1 MAVRQRRWVESFT
14 FGAGALLVF
23 ALVVMVNYLS
33 WKYYKRFDW
42 TSEELYTLSEKSKNV
57 VSALSEPIEAVIF
70 MSPGEPLFDSVR
82 ELLTRYAAESENF
95 SLRVVDPEKNLAEAQ
110 ALVNK
115 FAIGHLD
122 VIVLDRG
129 DDRRVIE
136 SADLA
141 DYDYSGLQV
150 GLGPEMTGFKG
161 EQVFAAA
168 IVDLAESRKPKIL
181 FTVGHGE
188 LGLDDPSA
196 RGLTDLQALLGRDN
210 FELEEWS
217 PLSEPRIPQ
226 GTSVVVIAGPTA
238 GFAPPEAET
247 IADFVAS
254 GGRLLALLDPML
266 GASGDVAPSGLES
279 LLSNYGV
286 ELGADIVIDPQ
297 NPIPFFGAETFFI
310 TDFGEHAVTEPL
322 RQAEVPVIVPLAQS
336 LRLAGK
342 ADQLGA
348 SVLLA
353 TSPEGWGESDLENL
367 GAIAKG
373 DDDVAGPVI
382 VAVAIELNNGVFAES
397 PVDGPAAGAVDGAV
411 ASEVG
416 GDEPAGTTV
425 LPAEEPALSAEMPVE
440 DTPPSSIR
448 LIVVGDADFVTN
460 GQLRNVGNAEFAAN
474 TLNWLVERE
483 NLIAIPPKRPEQV
496 RLNLSEAELR
506 SVGILVFL
514 VLPGLALVAGAAVY
528 SRRRR

>member
-1 MAVRQRRWVESFT
+1 MSVAVRQRRWVESFT

-115 FAIGHLD
+115 FGIGHLD

-161 EQVFAAA
+161 EQVFTAA

-217 PLSEPRIPQ
+217 PLSEPRIPE
-226 GTSVVVIAGPTA
+226 GTNAVVIAGPTA
-238 GFAPPEAET
+238 GFAPPEVET
-247 IADFVAS
+247 IAAFVAS
-254 GGRLLALLDPML
+254 GGRLLALLDPMI
-266 GASGDVAPSGLES
+266 GASGEVAPTGLES
-279 LLSNYGV
+279 LLSSYGV

-310 TDFGEHAVTEPL
+310 TAFGEHVVTEPL

-336 LRLAGK
+336 LQLVGEAVE
-342 ADQLGA
+342 LGA
-348 SVLLA
+348 TVLLA

-382 VAVAIELNNGVFAES
+382 VAVAIELNDRDFAEGQ
-397 PVDGPAAGAVDGAV
+397 VDGAEDGLVDEAVDGAV
-411 ASEVG
+411 AE
-416 GDEPAGTTV
+416 DEPEGTTV
-425 LPAEEPALSAEMPVE
+425 AH
-440 DTPPSSIR
+440 TGQSSIR

-460 GQLRNVGNAEFAAN
+460 SQLQNVGNAEFAAN

-496 RLNLSEAELR
+496 RLNLSGAELR